1 MVFPGGTTFEP
12 FEGFDLHDGYFIA
25 FGAYAAHEIG
35 GTEECAEMRD
45 GSGVR
50 GEGTEM
56 LVRGERVDLDV
67 ACRRADEEMGGGE
80 RKSERGDGIG
90 GCTFFSVIVVV
101 VVDRDDSACGSDR
114 CRYCTSSA
122 DGFPFVL
129 LWLQLMGGGGVGS
142 RVTANDVSFPE

>member
-1 MVFPGGTTFEP
+1 MVFSGGTTFEP
-12 FEGFDLHDGYFIA
+12 FEGFDLHDGYFVA
-25 FGAYAAHEIG
+25 FGAYTAHEIG

-56 LVRGERVDLDV
+56 LVRGERMDLDV

-80 RKSERGDGIG
+80 GKSEGSDGV
-90 GCTFFSVIVVV
+90 GCIFFSVIV

-114 CRYCTSSA
+114 CGCCASSA

-129 LWLQLMGGGGVGS
+129 LWLQLEGGGGVGS